1 MMEPVDVT
9 GKPVTR
15 PRQWWSN
22 LQGFLAWLSAREEF
36 PGAGGGSTG
45 PPRRSIVDVV
55 RWLFA
60 TERLPF
66 ESPGPAQSAPNTG
79 GLVRWCLSPDTLPGL
94 PLEDA
99 DRRSIGFLARWLL
112 APEHLPIVE
121 TDTVGK
127 GPGVVRWL
135 LASEPLPPPIEDA
148 ATTRNLEA

>member
-1 MMEPVDVT
+1 MDI
-9 GKPVTR
+9 
-15 PRQWWSN
+15 RQWRRDVR
-22 LQGFLAWLSAREEF
+22 GFLAWLSA
-36 PGAGGGSTG
+36 A
-45 PPRRSIVDVV
+45 
-55 RWLFA
+55 
-60 TERLPF
+60 ERLPLTARQP
-66 ESPGPAQSAPNTG
+66 SDAGPTIG
-79 GLVRWCLSPDTLPGL
+79 GLARWCLSPDTLPEL
-94 PLEDA
+94 PPEDT